1 MNANWTRRDVLK
13 TIAATVATP
22 VLAHAAPPR
31 RTVAIIGAGMAGISV
46 AWLLDGQR
54 DVVLLESRDS
64 IGGNVRSL
72 DVDLD
77 GHQFAVDLG
86 AQFFHPG
93 PYPVYTA
100 LLESLDLFPPDVAAP
115 PPSAAFPA
123 SITIEKPGEATPR
136 FVSPIIPTRLWPIS
150 EAWNLPGLQAFLTA
164 FNAAKAREQN
174 DESWLL
180 TLGDW
185 LPTLGLS
192 QEQWEGIILPW
203 AASLFS
209 GDIEQARGMSARAAM
224 LFAAKALPENLTEQV
239 VDHVLR
245 NGLIEPMR
253 RMLDQCSTVEVITNA
268 AVSSVSRGGGRRFTV
283 HCADGQSFAVD
294 DVVFAASGP
303 GTLQL
308 LEGVPDRTPSSLR
321 WRHRIS
327 PRQSRAAHRPD
338 LRARGF
344 DELVVPELPAARCK
358 LLRNL
363 DVARGRR
370 DRRPAGDSGKAL
382 EKLDDTPAA
391 TADAGAAS
399 GRFHAHAA
407 DAGVDSGADGHA
419 PAPGQDR
426 SLVRRRLPVPLRRPG
441 DRAAVGDRG
450 GERSEPRQHAARRR
464 AAGIGVRERYFQRFL
479 VPVPVPGSRWATN
492 SVRVAESAPSHQF
505 FELKGVPD
513 RMHDRVFQH
522 RVDAVPCLPARG
534 ILGRLQSIVADALQ
548 RRPPSPQDMFHVAF
562 GIRESAAGSGVTR
575 ISGSGSSNTSHIH
588 VM

>member
-1 MNANWTRRDVLK
+1 MNATWTRRDVLK
-13 TIAATVATP
+13 TIAATAATP

-31 RTVAIIGAGMAGISV
+31 RTVAIIGAGMAGVSV

-72 DVDLD
+72 DVELD

-100 LLESLDLFPPDVAAP
+100 LLESLGLFPPAVAAP

-150 EAWNLPGLQAFLTA
+150 EAWNLPGLLAFFTA

-174 DESWLL
+174 DESWSL

-224 LFAAKALPENLTEQV
+224 LFAAKALPDNLTEQV
-239 VDHVLR
+239 VYYVLR

-253 RMLDQCSTVEVITNA
+253 RMLDQCSTVEVETNA

-283 HCADGQSFAVD
+283 HCADGRSFAVD

-308 LEGVPDRTPSSLR
+308 LEGVPGSKAEQSALQ
-321 WRHRIS
+321 RHRIS

-338 LRARGF
+338 LRARGS
-344 DELVVPELPAARCK
+344 DALVVPELPAARCE
-358 LLRNL
+358 LLRSL

-370 DRRPAGDSGKAL
+370 DRRPAGDRGKAL
-382 EKLDDTPAA
+382 EKLDDAPAA
-391 TADAGAAS
+391 AAGAGAAS

-419 PAPGQDR
+419 PAPGQNR

-450 GERSEPRQHAARRR
+450 GERSERRQHATRRR
-464 AAGIGVRERYFQRFL
+464 TAGIGVSLEEA
-479 VPVPVPGSRWATN
+479 GHAASR
-492 SVRVAESAPSHQF
+492 
-505 FELKGVPD
+505 K
-513 RMHDRVFQH
+513 
-522 RVDAVPCLPARG
+522 
-534 ILGRLQSIVADALQ
+534 
-548 RRPPSPQDMFHVAF
+548 
-562 GIRESAAGSGVTR
+562 AGT
-575 ISGSGSSNTSHIH
+575 
-588 VM
+588 

>member
-1 MNANWTRRDVLK
+1 MNATWTRRDVLK

-31 RTVAIIGAGMAGISV
+31 RTVAIIGAGMAGVSV

-100 LLESLDLFPPDVAAP
+100 LLESLGLFPPAVAP
-115 PPSAAFPA
+115 PSPSAAFPA

-136 FVSPIIPTRLWPIS
+136 FVSPIIPSRLWPS
-150 EAWNLPGLQAFLTA
+150 AGTCPGLLAFFTT
-164 FNAAKAREQN
+164 FTAAKAREQN
-174 DESWLL
+174 DESWSL

-224 LFAAKALPENLTEQV
+224 LFAAKALPDNLADQV
-239 VDHVLR
+239 VYYVLR

-253 RMLDQCSTVEVITNA
+253 QMLDQCSTVTVVTNA
-268 AVSSVSRGGGRRFTV
+268 AVSSVSRGGSRRFTV
-283 HCADGQSFAVD
+283 HCADGRSFAVD

-308 LEGVPDRTPSSLR
+308 LEGVPASHAEQSALR
-321 WRHRIS
+321 RHRIS

-338 LRARGF
+338 LRARES
-344 DELVVPELPAARCK
+344 DALVVPELPAARCR
-358 LLRNL
+358 LLRKL

-370 DRRPAGDSGKAL
+370 DRRPAGDRGKAL

-391 TADAGAAS
+391 AADAGAAS

-419 PAPGQDR
+419 PAPGQEQV
-426 SLVRRRLPVPLRRPG
+426 SGSQAATCSPTTPRRP
-441 DRAAVGDRG
+441 RCC
-450 GERSEPRQHAARRR
+450 RR
-464 AAGIGVRERYFQRFL
+464 
-479 VPVPVPGSRWATN
+479 SRWRT
-492 SVRVAESAPSHQF
+492 V
-505 FELKGVPD
+505 
-513 RMHDRVFQH
+513 
-522 RVDAVPCLPARG
+522 
-534 ILGRLQSIVADALQ
+534 
-548 RRPPSPQDMFHVAF
+548 
-562 GIRESAAGSGVTR
+562 
-575 ISGSGSSNTSHIH
+575 
-588 VM
+588 